1 MRNRLVT
8 FLTKNKW
15 EVSVVLLLIF
25 VICVVLFYVDTFGV
39 KRSYD
44 QAAWGQFGDY
54 MGGVL
59 NPTLSFCAFVG
70 LMLTLKFQYSESKKT
85 EERQVGQQ
93 FDSRLF
99 QMFGLL
105 STALST
111 VHLSI
116 VKNIVEETYTGPK
129 AFAVGRRELV
139 SVIESV
145 GPDLSDEETYGLAV
159 DAFGRWSTECGD
171 ALLSYFD
178 TLLFVVLYIRNNSSG
193 ERRVF
198 AARALRSQLSQDTR
212 VILFYTLLLSG
223 NITLY
228 RFLEG
233 FGYWGSE
240 ISENTAPR
248 GRGLLRALVLSKDK
262 STAQST

>member
-1 MRNRLVT
+1 MRNWLGT
-8 FLTKNKW
+8 FLTKYKW
-15 EVSVVLLLIF
+15 EAFVVLLLIV
-25 VICVVLFYVDTFGV
+25 VIGVVFFYVDTFGI

-44 QAAWGQFGDY
+44 QAVWGQFGDY
-54 MGGVL
+54 LGGVL

-111 VHLSI
+111 IHLNI
-116 VKNIVEETYTGPK
+116 VKNTGKETHIGPK
-129 AFAVGRRELV
+129 AFEVGRRELV
-139 SVIESV
+139 SAIENV
-145 GPDLSDEETYGLAV
+145 GSDLSDQEIYGLAV
-159 DAFGRWSTECGD
+159 DAFGRWSAECGD

-228 RFLEG
+228 RFLEE

-240 ISENTAPR
+240 LSESTAPR
-248 GRGLLRALVLSKDK
+248 CRALLRALVLSKEK
-262 STAQST
+262 AAGQST